1 MRVLCIGESLL
12 EISCPVNTQITDGS
26 NLFITE
32 KQENGGGHAGNVA
45 YLLGKWG
52 VETYIASMMG
62 ADDIANKIKKEYES
76 VGVKTDYIE
85 TSFDRG
91 TSINVAL
98 INQSTKTNTVIEV
111 NNNSKLKKYSFLI
124 EPDIIFSDGNDFN
137 ASVSATDKFTKATS
151 VLKISRFTNEIIELC
166 RYYKYIIFNKKSA
179 EDFTGMNIDFKNTG
193 TIVNLYNK
201 IKQKYPSSEIV
212 ITLGEKGCVYS
223 DGSQIKVMP
232 PVSVNVVDNNGAG
245 DIFAGA
251 FVYGIGRNFEYEK
264 TITYATI
271 ASSLSAAR
279 FSSRQSIPALSE
291 ISGYYDGRNS
301 NIKVQSAGKKEKES
315 NTVNM
320 NTVQNNQETTVNM
333 NTTSEQNADNGNTG
347 QNTQA

>member
-12 EISCPVNTQITDGS
+12 EISCPVNTQIVEGN
-26 NLFITE
+26 NLFITD

-52 VETYIASMMG
+52 IETYIASMMG

-76 VGVKTDYIE
+76 IGVKTDYIE
-85 TSFDRG
+85 TRFDRS
-91 TSINVAL
+91 TSINVVL
-98 INQSTKTNTVIEV
+98 INQTTKVNTIIEV

-137 ASVSATDKFTKATS
+137 ASVSATDKFPNTTS
-151 VLKISRFTNEIIELC
+151 ILKVSRFTNEIIELC
-166 RYYKYIIFNKKSA
+166 RYYKYLIFNKSSA
-179 EDFTGMNIDFKNTG
+179 EDFTGMKMDFKNTS
-193 TIVNLYNK
+193 TLVNLYNK
-201 IKQKYPSSEIV
+201 IKQKYSDSEIV

-232 PVSVNVVDNNGAG
+232 PVNVNVLDNNGAG

-271 ASSLSAAR
+271 AASLSAAR

-291 ISGYYDGRNS
+291 VSGYYEGKNS
-301 NIKVQSAGKKEKES
+301 NASAQNA

-320 NTVQNNQETTVNM
+320 NTTYNQDNSTNM
-333 NTTSEQNADNGNTG
+333 NTVIENNNNGNNNEQNP
-347 QNTQA
+347 QA